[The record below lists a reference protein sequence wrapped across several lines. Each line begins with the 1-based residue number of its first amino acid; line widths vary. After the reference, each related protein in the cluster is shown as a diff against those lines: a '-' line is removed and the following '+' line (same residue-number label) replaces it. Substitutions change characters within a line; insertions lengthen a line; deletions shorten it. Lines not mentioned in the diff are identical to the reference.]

1 MSPNKQ
7 TNGNDITSH
16 EELYNLLM
24 QRISEQKAMDA
35 LQTRETMATPQK
47 TNSIKSLSAKLLALF
62 ARKPKNPV

>member
-1 MSPNKQ
+1 MPQKT
-7 TNGNDITSH
+7 TNTNPPSH

-35 LQTRETMATPQK
+35 LQTRETMATPKK